1 MNAHA
6 RYMEQSI
13 WTRELRGYLFERAGL
28 PRARR
33 VLEVGCGT
41 GAILSQTPESH
52 AARFGLDV
60 DRAALGEAKLHAENA
75 ALTRGDALQLP
86 YANQSFDIAY
96 CHYLLLWVQ
105 NPRQALQEMARVSR
119 CVIAFAE
126 PDYSQRVDAPAALAP
141 LGAWQTE
148 SLRRQGAN
156 PAFGGQLAQTFFEA
170 GIKIEEAG
178 EIRPKNEARRLDGLE
193 KEWAAMES
201 DLRGI
206 FADGEIRQMK
216 DLDAQ
221 ARQKFERV
229 LYVPTFFAWGWSE
242 V

>member
-6 RYMEQSI
+6 RYLQQSH
-13 WTRELRGYLFERAGL
+13 WTRDLRAYIFERAGL
-28 PRARR
+28 KRARR
-33 VLEVGCGT
+33 ILEVGCGT
-41 GAILSQTPESH
+41 GAILSQIPRSP

-60 DRAALGEAKLHAENA
+60 ERAALGEAKLHANNA
-75 ALTRGDALQLP
+75 ALLRGNALQLP
-86 YANQSFDIAY
+86 YPNQSFDIVY

-105 NPRQALQEMARVSR
+105 HPLRALQEMARISR

-126 PDYSQRVDAPAALAP
+126 PDYSQRIDAPAALAP

-148 SLRRQGAN
+148 SLRRRGAN
-156 PAFGGQLAQTFFEA
+156 PSFGGQLAQTFFEA

-178 EIRPKNEARRLDGLE
+178 EIRPQDAARRLDGQE
-193 KEWAAMES
+193 DEWAAMES
-201 DLRGI
+201 DLQGI
-206 FADGEIRQMK
+206 IPSKEILKMK
-216 DLDAQ
+216 ELDAQ
-221 ARQKFERV
+221 ARLNHERV